1 MLFQCHGITG
11 IFTRQV
17 GAHANP
23 SRRREAVS
31 AGQRNA
37 RVAVAGEPCGIGN
50 LAGDRIAA
58 AIKGGEM
65 CPAGVNIA
73 DVAVVDVGQYLPVIA
88 ELWIGCGVGIGLD
101 VLQPIGGV
109 QREQH
114 HPPLGLAPSTGI
126 LLQIVPAL
134 ERRTGRSH
142 LHSALGRRHPQRGKA
157 QPTGGA
163 IPVVVDCFPVIK
175 SLGGSKGPGGDHRL
189 VGDKQEGGHKFDSHF
204 ALDPQG
210 LTVDL
215 ALCLVGKI
223 GAGKELI
230 LTVHIQI
237 AE

>member
-1 MLFQCHGITG
+1 
-11 IFTRQV
+11 
-17 GAHANP
+17 
-23 SRRREAVS
+23 
-31 AGQRNA
+31 
-37 RVAVAGEPCGIGN
+37 
-50 LAGDRIAA
+50 
-58 AIKGGEM
+58 M
-65 CPAGVNIA
+65 CPAVVNTA
-73 DVAVVDVGQYLPVIA
+73 AVSVVNVGQYIPVIA

-101 VLQPIGGV
+101 VFQPTGGV

-114 HPPLGLAPSTGI
+114 HPLLGLAPGTGI

-134 ERRTGRSH
+134 ERCTARSH

-175 SLGGSKGPGGDHRL
+175 SPGGSKGSGGDHRL
-189 VGDKQEGGHKFDSHF
+189 VGDKQEGCHKFDSHF
-204 ALDPQG
+204 ALDSQS

>member
-1 MLFQCHGITG
+1 M
-11 IFTRQV
+11 R
-17 GAHANP
+17 
-23 SRRREAVS
+23 
-31 AGQRNA
+31 
-37 RVAVAGEPCGIGN
+37 
-50 LAGDRIAA
+50 
-58 AIKGGEM
+58 
-65 CPAGVNIA
+65 PAGVNIA
-73 DVAVVDVGQYLPVIA
+73 AVAVVDVGQYLPVIA

-101 VLQPIGGV
+101 AFQPTGGV

-114 HPPLGLAPSTGI
+114 HPPLGLAPGTGI

-134 ERRTGRSH
+134 ERCTGRSH
-142 LHSALGRRHPQRGKA
+142 PHSALGRRHPQRGKA
-157 QPTGGA
+157 QPTGGVF
-163 IPVVVDCFPVIK
+163 PVVVDCFPVIK
-175 SLGGSKGPGGDHRL
+175 SLGASKGSGGDHRL
-189 VGDKQEGGHKFDSHF
+189 VGDKQEAGHKFDSHF

>member
-1 MLFQCHGITG
+1 M
-11 IFTRQV
+11 R
-17 GAHANP
+17 P
-23 SRRREAVS
+23 AVV
-31 AGQRNA
+31 NT
-37 RVAVAGEPCGIGN
+37 
-50 LAGDRIAA
+50 AA
-58 AIKGGEM
+58 
-65 CPAGVNIA
+65 
-73 DVAVVDVGQYLPVIA
+73 VAVVDVGQYLPVIA

-101 VLQPIGGV
+101 VFQPTGGV

-114 HPPLGLAPSTGI
+114 HPLLGLAPSTGI

-134 ERRTGRSH
+134 ERCTGRSH

-157 QPTGGA
+157 QPTGGV

-175 SLGGSKGPGGDHRL
+175 SLGGSKGSGGDHRL
-189 VGDKQEGGHKFDSHF
+189 VGDKQEAGHKFDSHF

>member
-1 MLFQCHGITG
+1 M
-11 IFTRQV
+11 R
-17 GAHANP
+17 P
-23 SRRREAVS
+23 AVV
-31 AGQRNA
+31 NT
-37 RVAVAGEPCGIGN
+37 
-50 LAGDRIAA
+50 AA
-58 AIKGGEM
+58 
-65 CPAGVNIA
+65 
-73 DVAVVDVGQYLPVIA
+73 VAVVDVGQYLPVIA

-101 VLQPIGGV
+101 VFQPTGGV

-114 HPPLGLAPSTGI
+114 HPLLGLAPGTGI

-134 ERRTGRSH
+134 ERCTARSH

-175 SLGGSKGPGGDHRL
+175 SPGGSKGSGSDHRL
-189 VGDKQEGGHKFDSHF
+189 VGDKQEGCHKFDSHF

>member
-1 MLFQCHGITG
+1 
-11 IFTRQV
+11 
-17 GAHANP
+17 
-23 SRRREAVS
+23 
-31 AGQRNA
+31 
-37 RVAVAGEPCGIGN
+37 
-50 LAGDRIAA
+50 
-58 AIKGGEM
+58 M
-65 CPAGVNIA
+65 CPAVVNTA
-73 DVAVVDVGQYLPVIA
+73 AVAVVDVGQYLPVIA

-101 VLQPIGGV
+101 VLQSIGGV

-114 HPPLGLAPSTGI
+114 HPPPGLAPSTGI

-175 SLGGSKGPGGDHRL
+175 SLGGSKGSRGDHRL